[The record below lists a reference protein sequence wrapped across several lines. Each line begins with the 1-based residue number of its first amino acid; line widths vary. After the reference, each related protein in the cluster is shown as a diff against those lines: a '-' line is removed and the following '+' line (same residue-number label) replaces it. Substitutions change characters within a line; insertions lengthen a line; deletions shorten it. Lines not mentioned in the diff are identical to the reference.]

1 MELNLIQQKADHFST
16 RVFIPSSRNFPL
28 KVKAIIP
35 EILTGKYQ
43 RFSNSWRSVAK
54 DLLF

>member
-1 MELNLIQQKADHFST
+1 MELNLIQEKADHFST